1 MTVVA
6 DKKDWKS
13 ETCTPAILEENK
25 FPCCGKTME
34 TTGTIVSLWLLKVAP
49 GQQLARTQGYQSC
62 NQQELNFPI

>member
-25 FPCCGKTME
+25 YPYCGKTYGDHRNHSQSLAAE
-34 TTGTIVSLWLLKVAP
+34 SGPWPTASKNTGISIL
-49 GQQLARTQGYQSC
+49 
-62 NQQELNFPI
+62 